1 MHQKDPIH
9 PPGVICKLNL
19 SGVDA
24 AAMYG
29 IMSCRIS
36 KASCLLGMKSF
47 FSFPHNFSEVYKLF
61 HDSRAAEVNKA

>member
-29 IMSCRIS
+29 IS

-47 FSFPHNFSEVYKLF
+47 FSFPDAFSEVYKLF